1 MDAAAVMSLLAV
13 STGTAHSAATVIITG
28 TATGEQELIDQKGR
42 IHMVVES
49 RIAYQLAE
57 NAGITLMVAGA
68 VKEGEDGPE
77 TSARSFEV
85 FPE

>member
-13 STGTAHSAATVIITG
+13 STGTAHSAATVIIT
-28 TATGEQELIDQKGR
+28 
-42 IHMVVES
+42 
-49 RIAYQLAE
+49 E